1 MSGIRQSS
9 VQAFLTGA
17 MSEILQVRRGAA
29 DDFELILAMIDEAA
43 TWLRDKQT
51 DQWAQPWPSRTSRD
65 ERVRRGLR
73 DGGTWIVE
81 ENGAPIATI
90 TYRPTGNLRLW
101 TRRERRQPS
110 VYVSRLIVCRSHAG
124 LGIGEA
130 IVNWAGL
137 RALRDWGGQ
146 WIRIDVWTTNAALHN
161 YYEKRGFHFR
171 RVAEVKE
178 IPNRNGRHGGPDR
191 WPSAALF
198 QKPTDEVDATAAQRF
213 EEVGPAVAS
222 QAAARAAGERPRPAG
237 PSVETSKPS
246 IESAKPGVQPASPGI
261 QPPGKDARAVTTS
274 VRAAANGGQALT
286 ADVESAASGSRSA
299 VLSTTGGIG
308 SSF

>member
-1 MSGIRQSS
+1 M
-9 VQAFLTGA
+9 T
-17 MSEILQVRRGAA
+17 EILQVRRGAA

-51 DQWAQPWPSRTSRD
+51 DQWAQPWPSRAARD

-81 ENGAPIATI
+81 EHGVPIATI

-110 VYVSRLIVCRSHAG
+110 VYVSRLIVRRSHAG

-130 IVNWAGL
+130 LVDWAGL
-137 RALRDWGGQ
+137 RALRDWGAQ

-161 YYEKRGFHFR
+161 YYEKRGFRFCR
-171 RVAEVKE
+171 IAEVKE
-178 IPNRNGRHGGPDR
+178 LPNRNGRNGGPDR

-198 QKPTDEVDATAAQRF
+198 QKPTDEVDATAAKRF
-213 EEVGPAVAS
+213 EEVGPAGAK
-222 QAAARAAGERPRPAG
+222 QAAARAAGERPRPAA
-237 PSVETSKPS
+237 PSNETAKPSNETAKPS

-261 QPPGKDARAVTTS
+261 QPPGKDAPAVTTS

-286 ADVESAASGSRSA
+286 ADVEPAVSGSRSA

>member
-1 MSGIRQSS
+1 M
-9 VQAFLTGA
+9 TK
-17 MSEILQVRRGAA
+17 ILQVRRGAA

-51 DQWAQPWPSRTSRD
+51 DQWARPWPSRAARD

-81 ENGAPIATI
+81 EHGVPIATI

-110 VYVSRLIVCRSHAG
+110 VYVSRLIVRRSHAG

-130 IVNWAGL
+130 LVDWAGL
-137 RALRDWGGQ
+137 RALRDWGAQ
-146 WIRIDVWTTNAALHN
+146 WIRIDVWTTNVALHN
-161 YYEKRGFHFR
+161 YYEKRGFHFC

-178 IPNRNGRHGGPDR
+178 IPNRNGHNGGPDR

-198 QKPTDEVDATAAQRF
+198 QMPTDDVDATAAQRF
-213 EEVGPAVAS
+213 EEVGPAGANQVT
-222 QAAARAAGERPRPAG
+222 ARVAGERPRSAR
-237 PSVETSKPS
+237 PSVET
-246 IESAKPGVQPASPGI
+246 ARPGI
-261 QPPGKDARAVTTS
+261 QPPGHSAHTVTTS
-274 VRAAANGGQALT
+274 VRAAANGGRAIT
-286 ADVESAASGSRSA
+286 ANVEATVSGSRSA
-299 VLSTTGGIG
+299 ALSTTGGIG

>member
-1 MSGIRQSS
+1 M
-9 VQAFLTGA
+9 T
-17 MSEILQVRRGAA
+17 EILQVRRGAA

-51 DQWAQPWPSRTSRD
+51 DQWAQPWPSRAARD

-81 ENGAPIATI
+81 EHGVPIATI

-110 VYVSRLIVCRSHAG
+110 VYVSRLIVRRSHAG

-130 IVNWAGL
+130 LVDWAGL
-137 RALRDWGGQ
+137 RALRDWGAQ

-161 YYEKRGFHFR
+161 YYEKRGFRFCR
-171 RVAEVKE
+171 IAEVKE
-178 IPNRNGRHGGPDR
+178 LPNRNGRNGGPDR

-198 QKPTDEVDATAAQRF
+198 QKPTDEVDATAAKRF
-213 EEVGPAVAS
+213 EEVGPAGAK
-222 QAAARAAGERPRPAG
+222 QAAARAAGERPRPAA
-237 PSVETSKPS
+237 PSNETAKPS
-246 IESAKPGVQPASPGI
+246 NETAKPSNETAKPSNESAKPGVQPASPGI
-261 QPPGKDARAVTTS
+261 QPPGKDAPAVTTS

-286 ADVESAASGSRSA
+286 ADVEPAVSGSRSA
-299 VLSTTGGIG
+299 VLPTTGGIG

>member
-1 MSGIRQSS
+1 M
-9 VQAFLTGA
+9 T
-17 MSEILQVRRGAA
+17 EILQVRRGAA

-51 DQWAQPWPSRTSRD
+51 DQWAQPWPSRAARD

-81 ENGAPIATI
+81 EHGVPIATI

-101 TRRERRQPS
+101 TRRQRRQPS
-110 VYVSRLIVCRSHAG
+110 VYVSRLIVRRSHAG

-130 IVNWAGL
+130 LVDWAGL
-137 RALRDWGGQ
+137 RALRDWGAQ
-146 WIRIDVWTTNAALHN
+146 WIRIDVWTTNVALHN
-161 YYEKRGFHFR
+161 YYEKRGFHFCR
-171 RVAEVKE
+171 IAEVKE
-178 IPNRNGRHGGPDR
+178 IPNRNGRNGGPDR

-198 QKPTDEVDATAAQRF
+198 QKPTDDVDATAAQRF
-213 EEVGPAVAS
+213 EEVGPAGAK
-222 QAAARAAGERPRPAG
+222 QAASRAAGEQPRPTG
-237 PSVETSKPS
+237 PS
-246 IESAKPGVQPASPGI
+246 IETAKPGIQPASPGI
-261 QPPGKDARAVTTS
+261 QPPGKDARAITTS
-274 VRAAANGGQALT
+274 VREAANSSQATT
-286 ADVESAASGSRSA
+286 ADVEPAVSGSRSA

>member
-1 MSGIRQSS
+1 M
-9 VQAFLTGA
+9 
-17 MSEILQVRRGAA
+17 LQVRRGAA

-43 TWLRDKQT
+43 SWLRDKQT
-51 DQWAQPWPSRTSRD
+51 DQWAQPWPSRAARD

-81 ENGAPIATI
+81 EHGVPIATI

-101 TRRERRQPS
+101 NRRERRQPS
-110 VYVSRLIVCRSHAG
+110 VYVSRLIVRRSHAG

-130 IVNWAGL
+130 LVDWAGL
-137 RALRDWGGQ
+137 RALRDWGAQ

-161 YYEKRGFHFR
+161 YYEKRGFHFCR
-171 RVAEVKE
+171 TAEVKE
-178 IPNRNGRHGGPDR
+178 IPNRNGRNGGPDR

-213 EEVGPAVAS
+213 EEAGPAGAK
-222 QAAARAAGERPRPAG
+222 QAAARAAGERPRPARRSVG
-237 PSVETSKPS
+237 TAKSSNETAWPSVESAWPS
-246 IESAKPGVQPASPGI
+246 VESAKPGVPPASPGI
-261 QPPGKDARAVTTS
+261 RPPGKDARAVATS
-274 VRAAANGGQALT
+274 VWAAADGGQAMT
-286 ADVESAASGSRSA
+286 ADVEPAVSGSGSA